1 MRNLFICLLAFCA
14 AGLHG
19 QHRSALFIGNSYTYV
34 NDLPG
39 TTRLL
44 ALSLG
49 DTLNVASS
57 TPGGYTFQ
65 LHSTNATTLGLI
77 SAQPW
82 DYVILQE
89 QSQLPSF
96 SPAQVAQDVYPFA
109 AQLVDSIRANDSCT
123 QPVFYMTWGRKNGDA
138 SNCGSWP
145 PVCTYEGMQQRLR
158 ESYLELAF
166 TNDAFA
172 APVGIA
178 WKKVRETHP
187 FIELYNA
194 DESHPSP
201 EGTYLAAAVFYSTLY
216 RRPSNDASYTAALD
230 PDTAAILRGIASS
243 TVLDSTATWNIGV
256 NDPDAS
262 FTFADQGGGNVQFSH
277 GGAGAHQWHFS
288 DGTSASSASPLQH
301 FATGGVISAT
311 HIWTDVCGRSDTATA
326 EFDLLIAGIGC
337 NEVWPTPV
345 ISALGNGRLLFAGSA
360 THNATLDLF
369 DSMGQLMLHFPPTS
383 ADHLVNCPS
392 GLFIWR
398 SVSSEGSIRSGRLV
412 VH

>member
-1 MRNLFICLLAFCA
+1 MLGLLAFSA
-14 AGLHG
+14 AGLHA
-19 QHRSALFIGNSYTYV
+19 QERNALFIGNSYTYV

-57 TPGGYTFQ
+57 APGGYTFEQ
-65 LHSTNATTLGLI
+65 HSTNATTLGLI
-77 SAQPW
+77 ASQPW
-82 DYVILQE
+82 DFVILQE
-89 QSQLPSF
+89 QSQRPSF
-96 SPAQVAQDVYPFA
+96 PPSQVEQEVYPFA
-109 AQLVDSIRANDSCT
+109 AQLVDSILMNDSCT

-158 ESYLELAF
+158 ESYLEMAYA
-166 TNDAFA
+166 NDAFA
-172 APVGIA
+172 APIGMA

-216 RRPSNDASYTAALD
+216 RRPSIAATYAASLNA
-230 PDTAAILRGIASS
+230 DTAAILRSIASS
-243 TVLDSTATWNIGV
+243 TVLDSLSTWNIGV

-262 FTFADQGGGNVQFSH
+262 FTLVDQGGGNVQFTH
-277 GGAGAHQWHFS
+277 GGAGDHQWVFS
-288 DGTSASSASPLQH
+288 DGGIATTASPLQT
-301 FATGGVISAT
+301 FATGGLYSAT

-326 EFDLLIAGIGC
+326 EFNLLIAGVGCHDAWPRPMIGAIGQGQVLIARDA
-337 NEVWPTPV
+337 NSTGTIE
-345 ISALGNGRLLFAGSA
+345 
-360 THNATLDLF
+360 LF
-369 DSMGQLMLHFPPTS
+369 DPLGRHVQGIPITS
-383 ADHLVNCPS
+383 TDRVVNCPS

-398 SVSSEGSIRSGRLV
+398 SVSSDGTIRAGRLV
-412 VH
+412 VP